1 MKKEK
6 KIFKNDQKLNIFSL
20 YILTI
25 FNSYSSPFI
34 YFRIMSFTVIV
45 PLFIFFSFWSFL
57 NMFNFWAEIML
68 EEKCVLKLCT
78 VHNAVFAS
86 IYDDT
91 DVYILK
97 SKMKLKKEWFDKY
110 DFAVPD
116 VKDIVYKKLLKI
128 TEI

>member
-6 KIFKNDQKLNIFSL
+6 KIFKNDQKEKKMNNGTITVNDIILKYMNGEEYELKIVNI
-20 YILTI
+20 Y
-25 FNSYSSPFI
+25 NE
-34 YFRIMSFTVIV
+34 
-45 PLFIFFSFWSFL
+45 
-57 NMFNFWAEIML
+57 NMFNFWAEIIL

-116 VKDIVYKKLLKI
+116 VIDIVYKKLLKI